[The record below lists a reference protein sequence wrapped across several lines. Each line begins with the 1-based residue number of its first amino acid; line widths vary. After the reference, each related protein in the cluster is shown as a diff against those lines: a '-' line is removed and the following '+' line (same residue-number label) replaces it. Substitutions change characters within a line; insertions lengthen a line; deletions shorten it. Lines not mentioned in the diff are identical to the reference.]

1 MSKKAYV
8 EGEVLVKDG
17 NTTNIE
23 FYEEEFILDECV
35 KDIAEARRVIKKA
48 LIQDRLQKKVSNF
61 KRVRTCQVLKF
72 EESGE
77 KSETSDLDKIMYE
90 AIELDCVPENI
101 ANYKRTD
108 YKIKA
113 LEQAVA
119 NKKAKLAEIKPTK
132 GNETD
137 LGYVE

>member
-35 KDIAEARRVIKKA
+35 KDIADARRVIKKA

-119 NKKAKLAEIKPTK
+119 NKKAKLSEKKTVNGK
-132 GNETD
+132 ETD
-137 LGYVE
+137 LGYIE

>member
-61 KRVRTCQVLKF
+61 KRVRTCQVVKF
-72 EESGE
+72 EQSVE

-101 ANYKRTD
+101 TNYKRTD

-119 NKKAKLAEIKPTK
+119 NKKAKLAGIKPTK